1 MRLFTSI
8 IVEKEIMNYRW
19 TPQLAYAVGLITTD
33 GCLSSDGRHMTI
45 VSSDIPLLKTFRN
58 CLNLKNKI
66 TKHHGGSSTVKQC
79 YRVQFGN
86 VKFYQWLQ
94 NIGLFPNKTYSIG
107 KLTIPKK
114 FFADFM
120 RGHLDGD
127 GSIIVYT
134 DSYNIYKGKR
144 YTYQRLYTVFHSASS
159 AHLEWIHSIFRE
171 ILDVQGGLNSW
182 TNKNRKI
189 PLWKLKFAKKDSLK
203 ILSWMYYRPDVPCLE
218 RKRKIAQAFLKN

>member
-1 MRLFTSI
+1 MTYEWS
-8 IVEKEIMNYRW
+8 
-19 TPQLAYAVGLITTD
+19 PQLAYVVGLITTD
-33 GCLSSDGRHMTI
+33 GSLSSDKRHI
-45 VSSDIPLLKTFRN
+45 ILSSSDTQLLKTFQK
-58 CLNLKNKI
+58 CLNIKNKI
-66 TKHHGGSSTVKQC
+66 CLNPTGGYTKRPNYKIT
-79 YRVQFGN
+79 FGN
-86 VKFYQWLQ
+86 VAFYKWLQ
-94 NIGLFPNKTYSIG
+94 GIGLVPNKTYSIG
-107 KLTIPKK
+107 KLTIPKNY
-114 FFADFM
+114 FADFL

-159 AHLEWIHSIFRE
+159 AHLKWIHSVLRE

-182 TNKNRKI
+182 THKNRKI